1 MSSYTITTEL
11 VDNSS
16 SAIVSQAPLYS
27 ISVDIVQS
35 SASSSISQND
45 LNYTLNVVDVIYTA
59 PTVTSVGLSGGT
71 TGITVAN
78 TPITTSG
85 VMVLGGVLNVANG
98 GTGAVDADNA
108 RLNLSAQKTITYGTV
123 APVGGSDGDI
133 YLQYIP

>member
-1 MSSYTITTEL
+1 MS
-11 VDNSS
+11 N
-16 SAIVSQAPLYS
+16 YS
-27 ISVDIVQS
+27 ISVELVGNGVAATI
-35 SASSSISQND
+35 AQNELD
-45 LNYTLNVVDVIYTA
+45 YTLNVVNVVYTA

-108 RLNLSAQKTITYGTV
+108 RSNLSAQKTITYGTI